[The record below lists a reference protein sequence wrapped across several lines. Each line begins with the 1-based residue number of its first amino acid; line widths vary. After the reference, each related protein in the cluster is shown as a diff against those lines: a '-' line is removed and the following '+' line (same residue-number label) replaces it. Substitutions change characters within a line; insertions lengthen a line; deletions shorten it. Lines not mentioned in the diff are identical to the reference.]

1 MGSKMGINHNQ
12 PAFRAWPGTI
22 SKLLAILAGLAIAL
36 AVALAALL
44 NWPLPAMPR
53 PGVTGDFL
61 VRNVAIVDVLNGGI
75 LPGRDV
81 VVRGGRIDSIGTS
94 DPASGHTGLVVVD
107 GTGKFLVPGLWDM
120 HVHSLR
126 ISPQYNHPLFIA
138 NGVTGVRE
146 MWGCAGLPDS
156 FVACREDIERWRE
169 GLRDHSHLAPRYIQR
184 SSYAINGE
192 GGVPADAPAFFR
204 ARNADEARA
213 LVAHHA
219 DAGVDLLKTYTN
231 LSAAAYEALAA
242 EAPKHGLLLAGHLPV
257 RVPLEKA
264 LATGQHSIE
273 HPRIFLLECY
283 RGAAEFRALP
293 DPMAAY
299 TREMQA
305 RFIDEHDPRR
315 CAELM
320 AAMAASDT
328 WWTPTLQVLRMS
340 ALAGNREFR
349 EDPRRRYIPFL
360 IRAGIWEPDADRSAE
375 KANDESGRDVQA
387 ELYRLAL
394 DNVRQAHAAGVRIV
408 AGTDAGDTYVFP
420 GFAIH
425 DELAE
430 LVRAGLTPTDALRS
444 ATIDA
449 ALFSGKGRDY
459 GSIEVGKVADMI
471 VLDAN
476 PLTDIRNTGEI
487 SGLFFNGQYL
497 DRAALEELLAF
508 AEQQAGSA
516 RTNLQLLWGALKSPV
531 VQAQFAD

>member
-1 MGSKMGINHNQ
+1 MI
-12 PAFRAWPGTI
+12 R
-22 SKLLAILAGLAIAL
+22 KLLAILAGLVIVF
-36 AVALAALL
+36 AVVLAALL
-44 NWPLPAMPR
+44 NSPLPEMPR

-61 VRNVAIVDVLNGGI
+61 VRNVAMVDVLSGRI
-75 LPGRDV
+75 VPGRDV
-81 VVRGGRIDSIGTS
+81 VVRDGRIDSIGAS
-94 DPASGHTGLVVVD
+94 DPGSGRSGLVVVD

-120 HVHSLR
+120 HVHSLK
-126 ISPQYNHPLFIA
+126 IAPQYNHPLFIA
-138 NGVTGVRE
+138 NGITGVRE
-146 MWGCAGLPDS
+146 MWGCASLPDS
-156 FVACREDIERWRE
+156 FIPCREDIERWRE
-169 GLRDHSHLAPRYIQR
+169 GLRDRTHLAPRYIQR
-184 SSYAINGE
+184 SSFAINGE
-192 GGVPADAPAFFR
+192 GGVPAAAPAFFR
-204 ARNADEARA
+204 TRNADEARA

-219 DAGVDLLKTYTN
+219 GEGVDLLKVYTN
-231 LSAAAYEALAA
+231 VSAAAYEALAA

-257 RVPLEKA
+257 RVPLETA
-264 LATGQHSIE
+264 LAAGQRSIE
-273 HPRIFLLECY
+273 HPRVFLFDCY

-293 DPMAAY
+293 NPMAAY
-299 TREMQA
+299 STSVGMQA
-305 RFIDEHDPRR
+305 RLIDEHDPER

-360 IRAGIWEPDADRSAE
+360 IRAGIWEPDADRWAE
-375 KANDESGRDVQA
+375 NAAHASGRNVQA

-430 LVRAGLTPTDALRS
+430 LVRAGLSPSDALRS

-449 ALFSGKGRDY
+449 ARFSGRARDY
-459 GSIEVGKVADMI
+459 GSIEAGKAADMI
-471 VLDAN
+471 LLDAN
-476 PLTDIRNTGEI
+476 PLTDIRNSGKI
-487 SGLFFNGQYL
+487 AGLFFNGQYL
-497 DRAALEELLAF
+497 DRAALDELLAF
-508 AEQQAGSA
+508 AEDQAGSV

-531 VQAQFAD
+531 MRAQAAD